1 MGRDSILLIEDNPN
15 DEELVALALRD
26 QPFLC
31 DLVVARDGVEG
42 LDYLFNSNPR
52 RGSRPKNVP
61 RLVLLDLKLPKMAGL
76 SVLEKLRNDDRTRY
90 VPVVI
95 WSSSGETTDLQK
107 AYELGATSYVQ
118 KPVNFNDFSEAIH
131 QIAKY
136 WLRLNRSPSNV

>member
-31 DLVVARDGVEG
+31 DLVVARDGMEG
-42 LDYLFNSNPR
+42 LDYLFNHAR

-61 RLVLLDLKLPKMAGL
+61 RLVLLDLKLPKMDGL
-76 SVLEKLRNDDRTRY
+76 SVLEKMRKDDRTRY

-95 WSSSGETTDLQK
+95 WSSSGEITDLQK

-118 KPVNFNDFSEAIH
+118 KPVNFNDFSHAIH
-131 QIAKY
+131 QIATY